1 MPTDPGPGD
10 AQQTADADAGTRNLI
25 RAATRGAGR
34 GGIGGM
40 PSGDEGEGDL
50 WLISYADMMT
60 LLFAVF
66 VIVVSI
72 VGMTP
77 HDKTGDR
84 IVPPARLPAAATL
97 DLPPAP
103 APIVLGLTD
112 TLGLIAP
119 RLEHGLPQSP
129 DAAAR
134 APAGAPAGAFDGEPR
149 ADGDALAG
157 LRESGLGNA
166 DAAVANRYLA
176 SIGLGELGAL
186 VVRGQRIAFAI
197 DIRALFE
204 ARSWAAMRDVE
215 VGDDGRRILA
225 RLYPLLAAQRDL
237 TIETAGPS
245 WEWAAMRG
253 GAVARLLAD
262 LGIPP
267 RAIALDVRREADVR
281 SDRIPSPLILSWRA
295 Q

>member
-1 MPTDPGPGD
+1 MPTDPAYGD
-10 AQQTADADAGTRNLI
+10 ASASTDADASTRNLI

-34 GGIGGM
+34 GGIGSM

-77 HDKTGDR
+77 REKTGDH
-84 IVPPARLPAAATL
+84 IVPPANSPTVTTL

-112 TLGLIAP
+112 TLGLLAP
-119 RLEHGLPQSP
+119 RIEHGMPDLLAQTRRPS
-129 DAAAR
+129 DAAE
-134 APAGAPAGAFDGEPR
+134 AGAEPR
-149 ADGDALAG
+149 ADGDALVG
-157 LRESGLGNA
+157 LRNSGPGTA
-166 DAAVANRYLA
+166 DAAVASRYLA
-176 SIGLGELGAL
+176 SIGLGELGVL
-186 VVRGQRIAFAI
+186 VVREQRIAFAI
-197 DIRALFE
+197 DIRALFDP
-204 ARSWAAMRDVE
+204 RGWAATRDVE
-215 VGDDGRRILA
+215 VGSDGRRILA

-237 TIETAGPS
+237 TVETEGPT

-253 GAVARLLAD
+253 GAVARVFAD
-262 LGIPP
+262 LGIAPH
-267 RAIALDVRREADVR
+267 AIALDVRREANTR
-281 SDRIPSPLILSWRA
+281 SDHIPAPLILSWRTP
-295 Q
+295 

>member
-1 MPTDPGPGD
+1 MPTDPVPGD
-10 AQQTADADAGTRNLI
+10 TQHAADADAGTRNLI

-34 GGIGGM
+34 GGIGSM
-40 PSGDEGEGDL
+40 PPGDEGEGDL

-77 HDKTGDR
+77 HEKTGAR
-84 IVPPARLPAAATL
+84 IVPPATAPAAATL

-103 APIVLGLTD
+103 APIVLGLTE

-119 RLEHGLPQSP
+119 RLEHGLPPSP
-129 DAAAR
+129 DARTRAADS
-134 APAGAPAGAFDGEPR
+134 AFEAEPR

-157 LRESGLGNA
+157 LRDLGPRNA
-166 DAAVANRYLA
+166 DAAIASRYLA

-197 DIRALFE
+197 DIRALFDP
-204 ARSWAAMRDVE
+204 RSWHATRDVE

-267 RAIALDVRREADVR
+267 RAIALDVRREADTR

>member
-1 MPTDPGPGD
+1 MPSDPVPGNAPHTDD
-10 AQQTADADAGTRNLI
+10 AEIGTRNLI

-77 HDKTGDR
+77 QDKSGDR
-84 IVPPARLPAAATL
+84 VAPPTTGSKAVTL

-103 APIVLGLTD
+103 APIVLGLTE

-119 RLEHGLPQSP
+119 RIEHGLPPSP

-134 APAGAPAGAFDGEPR
+134 AAAGALEAEPR

-157 LRESGLGNA
+157 LRASGLGNA
-166 DAAVANRYLA
+166 DAAVASRYLA

-204 ARSWAAMRDVE
+204 ARSWPATHDVE

-225 RLYPLLAAQRDL
+225 RLYPLLVAQRDL
-237 TIETAGPS
+237 AVETAGPS

-253 GAVARLLAD
+253 GAVARVLAD
-262 LGIPP
+262 LGIPS
-267 RAIALDVRREADVR
+267 RAIALDVRRETDTR
-281 SDRIPSPLILSWRA
+281 GDRIPSPLILSWRA

>member
-1 MPTDPGPGD
+1 MPSDPSNP
-10 AQQTADADAGTRNLI
+10 QQAADAEAGTRNLI

-40 PSGDEGEGDL
+40 PPGDEGEGDL

-77 HDKTGDR
+77 REKTGDH
-84 IVPPARLPAAATL
+84 IAPPATGPTVATL
-97 DLPPAP
+97 NLPPAP
-103 APIVLGLTD
+103 GPIVLGLTD

-119 RLEHGLPQSP
+119 RIDRGIP
-129 DAAAR
+129 DLLAQAR
-134 APAGAPAGAFDGEPR
+134 RPADSAEADFEPR

-157 LRESGLGNA
+157 LRESGPGNA
-166 DAAVANRYLA
+166 DAAVAARYLA

-186 VVRGQRIAFAI
+186 VVRGPRIAFAI
-197 DIRALFE
+197 DIRALFDP
-204 ARSWAAMRDVE
+204 RSWPATRDVE

-253 GAVARLLAD
+253 GAVARVLAD
-262 LGIPP
+262 LGIAP
-267 RAIALDVRREADVR
+267 RAIALDVRREADTR
-281 SDRIPSPLILSWRA
+281 SDRIPAPLILSWRA

>member
-1 MPTDPGPGD
+1 MPSDPSNP
-10 AQQTADADAGTRNLI
+10 QQAADAEAGTRNLI

-40 PSGDEGEGDL
+40 PPGDEGEGDL

-77 HDKTGDR
+77 REKTGDH
-84 IVPPARLPAAATL
+84 IAPPATGPKVATL

-103 APIVLGLTD
+103 GPIVLGLTE
-112 TLGLIAP
+112 TLGLLAP
-119 RLEHGLPQSP
+119 RLEHGLPPSP

-134 APAGAPAGAFDGEPR
+134 APAGALDIEPR

-166 DAAVANRYLA
+166 DAAIASRYLA

-186 VVRGQRIAFAI
+186 VVRGQRIAFAV
-197 DIRALFE
+197 DIRALFDP
-204 ARSWAAMRDVE
+204 RGWPAMRDVE

-245 WEWAAMRG
+245 WEWAALRG
-253 GAVARLLAD
+253 GAVARVLVD
-262 LGIPP
+262 LGIAP
-267 RAIALDVRREADVR
+267 RAIALDVRREPDTR